1 MKFEVAKLNL
11 NTLLEYL
18 STTTGI
24 LINLHDVSGILSCP
38 PFDIERRFKVHT
50 LGFCDIAKSTHKG
63 FLLCTSCKNT
73 VCKMALRGVKPFFG
87 VCPYGLLELVY
98 PIKINNRTE
107 CMLFLGNTTENLTLT
122 AKKAEAACR
131 KTDVDFT
138 KLSEKF
144 GGIKAADRKIMLKTA
159 EITKEFISLA
169 YHKNR
174 RSITYSARPNKIAEE
189 MKLYADEYFDRPL
202 TLKKMSGIY
211 FMNEKYLGRLFINQ
225 IGQTFHSYI
234 NMRRLESAENLLRAT
249 DKTVLEISLECGF
262 NSISY
267 FNREFMKTYGKT
279 PSEYRKI

>member
-1 MKFEVAKLNL
+1 MVHLNL
-11 NTLLEYL
+11 NELLEYL
-18 STTTGI
+18 SSTTGI
-24 LINLHDVSGILSCP
+24 LINLHDVTGILSCT

-50 LGFCDIAKSTHKG
+50 LGFCDIAKSTRKG
-63 FLLCTSCKNT
+63 FSLCTSCKNT
-73 VCKMALRGVKPFFG
+73 VCKMAVRGGKEFFG
-87 VCPYGLLELVY
+87 VCPYGLMELVY

-107 CMLFLGNTTENLTLT
+107 CILFLGNTTESLPLT
-122 AKKAEAACR
+122 AEKAEAACR
-131 KTDVDFT
+131 KTGVDFA

-144 GGIKAADRKIMLKTA
+144 GDIKTADRKIMLKTA
-159 EITKEFISLA
+159 EAAEEFIKLI

-174 RSITYSARPNKIAEE
+174 NSITYRARPNKIAEE

-234 NMRRLESAENLLRAT
+234 NMRRLELAENLLRAT